1 MCINK
6 LKYKNIYGCYIYRIV
21 YWIFM
26 FKFNKFLNS
35 LIIDYIYFVGL
46 KFIVMFRCWVL
57 EFYGL
62 GKFEKSFIEIM
73 EYEYC

>member
-1 MCINK
+1 MCIISWSIR
-6 LKYKNIYGCYIYRIV
+6 LFMGVIYRIV
-21 YWIFM
+21 YWIFR